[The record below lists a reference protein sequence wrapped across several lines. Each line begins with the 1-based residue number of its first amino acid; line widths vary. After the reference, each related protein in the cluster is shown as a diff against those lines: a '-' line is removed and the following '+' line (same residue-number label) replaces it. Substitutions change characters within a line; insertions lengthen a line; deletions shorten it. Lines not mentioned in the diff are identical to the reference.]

1 MSMQNQGR
9 VRGKTA
15 VVTGGATGIG
25 RSIVD
30 LLARHEARV
39 AVFDVNEAAGTDL
52 VNVLNAEGLVTS
64 YHQVDVTNEQSVRS
78 AFADVEQ
85 RFGALH
91 ILVNNAGVSG
101 PSEAPDQV
109 DYTQWQRMF
118 AVNVAGPFLCTK
130 HAIPLMRLSEGG
142 KSIIDISSIY
152 GLVGNADSP
161 SYHSAKGAVR
171 MMAKT
176 DAMVYASEGIRVNA
190 VCPGSILTP
199 LNLSKGEEDPGYLDA
214 MRAKHPLG
222 FIGDPE
228 DIAYGV
234 LYLASDEAK
243 FVTGTEL
250 VIDGGYTA
258 Q

>member
-1 MSMQNQGR
+1 MTRHDRGR
-9 VRGKTA
+9 VLGKAA
-15 VVTGGATGIG
+15 VVTGGAAGIG
-25 RSIVD
+25 RSIVE
-30 LLARHEARV
+30 LLARQGASV
-39 AVFDVNEAAGTDL
+39 AVFDVDESAGTTL
-52 VNVLNAEGLVTS
+52 VNELDADGVRAS
-64 YHQVDVTNEQSVRS
+64 YHQVDVTDEESIRF
-78 AFADVEQ
+78 AFTEVEE

-91 ILVNNAGVSG
+91 ILVNNAGISG
-101 PSEAPDQV
+101 PGEPPDQV
-109 DYTQWQRMF
+109 DYAQWQRMI

-130 HAIPLMRLSEGG
+130 HAIPLMRRSEGG
-142 KSIIDISSIY
+142 KSIVDISSIY

-161 SYHSAKGAVR
+161 SYHAAKGAVR

-176 DAMVYASEGIRVNA
+176 DAIVYAPEGIRVNA

-199 LNLSKGEEDPGYLDA
+199 LNLAKGEEDPGYLDA

-222 FIGDPE
+222 VIGDPE